1 MLTRNNSSLIAFH
14 TPAVF
19 DSNDSAFN
27 IIAAHTDSPYFKL
40 APVSLNEKGGYKCL
54 NIIPYGGGLWSS
66 WFDRDLT
73 IDGKITSRLVHI
85 EKPLLRIPTLTIHF
99 GLSR

>member
-19 DSNDSAFN
+19 DPNDSAFN

-40 APVSLNEKGGYKCL
+40 APVSLNEKGGY
-54 NIIPYGGGLWSS
+54 
-66 WFDRDLT
+66 
-73 IDGKITSRLVHI
+73 
-85 EKPLLRIPTLTIHF
+85 
-99 GLSR
+99 